1 MLVNPNFN
9 ILTFTIF
16 IFPKIALEGLRPQG
30 TDFLSLACEVS
41 GVNST

>member
-9 ILTFTIF
+9 ILTLIMFT
-16 IFPKIALEGLRPQG
+16 FPKSALEGLRPQG